1 MSNDVKARYACFLV
15 YPESAPEDWKQKL
28 KKSHGSYAISPLH
41 TPDDEDAKPHYH
53 VIYKHGAVVTL
64 SAMLRVIPS
73 DVPANGHVEI
83 CSAPRNYQRYLIHLD
98 DPEKQQFKDGAGAI
112 EVLNGF
118 PLDLTRDY
126 SKAELQG
133 FRSEIYS
140 LIREYDMTEYAELLD
155 YLMDNGEV
163 DLLDYASNHTILYNT
178 YLTSRRN
185 SATPDEEH

>member
-1 MSNDVKARYACFLV
+1 MGNDAKARYACFLV
-15 YPESAPEDWKQKL
+15 YSESAPEDWKQRL
-28 KKSHGSYAISPLH
+28 KKTHGCYAISPLH
-41 TPDDEDAKPHYH
+41 EPDEENSKPHYH
-53 VIYKHGAVVTL
+53 VIYRHGNPVTL
-64 SAMLRVIPS
+64 ATMGRFIPS
-73 DVPANGHVEI
+73 DIPANGHVELVT
-83 CSAPRNYQRYLIHLD
+83 APRNYQRYLIHLD
-98 DPEKQQFKDGAGAI
+98 DPEKQQFEDGADAI

-185 SATPDEEH
+185 SATH